1 MIIYLQQ
8 KNIQLTVKR
17 NLIHEVYFIY
27 CKPDRSRL
35 IQLKIS
41 QSTEKAGYF
50 VQWLSMQIVKSIHE
64 VIFIM
69 HW

>member
-17 NLIHEVYFIY
+17 NFIHEVYFIY
-27 CKPDRSRL
+27 CKPDPSRL

-41 QSTEKAGYF
+41 QGTEKAGHF

-69 HW
+69 H